1 MLTSYTYLF
10 STSGLDGL
18 QYSVLSDICFLLPV
32 GPGKTMA
39 LPRGALADSCM
50 VFFLQFD
57 FLRSNSGLVL
67 ESKSAVRGKKEGS

>member
-32 GPGKTMA
+32 EPGKTTA
-39 LPRGALADSCM
+39 VPRGALADSCM
-50 VFFLQFD
+50 VFFYSSIFC
-57 FLRSNSGLVL
+57 G
-67 ESKSAVRGKKEGS
+67 AIAG